1 MAMGRPRKPTAL
13 KLVEGE
19 TRPSRIGKLEPHP
32 RPILPDS
39 PTFLNKAARNIW
51 NELLPE
57 LEYMGTLTAADQA
70 TFAGFC
76 RAYELAQ
83 RTSRYLDR
91 NGLTMTAPSGYS
103 QARPEVSICNKAWDA
118 VAKFGSELGIGAAS
132 RSRIEVRKRDNEAED
147 PTAKAIAVAARRK

>member
-1 MAMGRPRKPTAL
+1 MPGPKPKPTGL
-13 KLVEGE
+13 KLVQGN
-19 TRPSRIGKLEPHP
+19 PGHQKLPQNEPKP
-32 RPILPDS
+32 RPILPDP

-118 VAKFGSELGIGAAS
+118 VAKFGAELGIGAAS
-132 RSRIEVRKRDNEAED
+132 RSRIEVRKRDDEVED